1 MIRLVIKYTRYL
13 VNRTRD
19 QREEKHGW
27 EREKEET
34 QDKFARSVAQ
44 ISRENDV
51 NNKSNR
57 RCARLQMRIAKIN
70 INVRKS
76 IVE

>member
-13 VNRTRD
+13 INRTRD

-34 QDKFARSVAQ
+34 QDKFVRSVAQ
-44 ISRENDV
+44 ISKENDV

-57 RCARLQMRIAKIN
+57 HCARLRMHIAKIN